1 MELKRA
7 GNGDAE
13 AIIERDENQGM
24 GANVLPQNLR
34 IMVNKILINNKTDM
48 GIHEID
54 KICIFHIKFFFNQN
68 SRETS

>member
-24 GANVLPQNLR
+24 GVNVLPQNLR
-34 IMVNKILINNKTDM
+34 IMVNKTLINKTRTEINK
-48 GIHEID
+48 ID
-54 KICIFHIKFFFNQN
+54 RICKFHVKFFFNQN
-68 SRETS
+68 SRETL